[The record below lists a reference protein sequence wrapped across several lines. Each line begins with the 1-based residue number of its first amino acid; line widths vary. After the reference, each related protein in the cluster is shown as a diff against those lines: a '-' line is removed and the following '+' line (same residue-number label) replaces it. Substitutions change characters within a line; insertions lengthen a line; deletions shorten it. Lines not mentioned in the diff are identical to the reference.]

1 MGTAIPLHGASMH
14 DGVAA
19 RLRAMVFER
28 ELAPG
33 EFIDERRLA
42 QFAAGDG
49 SLMRCYCGQSQ
60 PGAWDQRGIV
70 HTVSECRFTD
80 LLITVSG
87 TYRHAE
93 LEGEAPTATQA
104 CQAVPKARS
113 QR

>member
-1 MGTAIPLHGASMH
+1 
-14 DGVAA
+14 
-19 RLRAMVFER
+19 
-28 ELAPG
+28 
-33 EFIDERRLA
+33 
-42 QFAAGDG
+42 
-49 SLMRCYCGQSQ
+49 MRCYCGQSQ
-60 PGAWDQRGIV
+60 PGVWDQYGIV
-70 HTVSECRFTD
+70 HNGSECRYTD